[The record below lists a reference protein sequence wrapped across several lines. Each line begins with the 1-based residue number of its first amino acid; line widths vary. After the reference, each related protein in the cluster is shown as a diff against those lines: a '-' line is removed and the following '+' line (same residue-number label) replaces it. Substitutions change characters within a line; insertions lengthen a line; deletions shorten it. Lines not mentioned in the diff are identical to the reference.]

1 MLDLTDCLMD
11 FYIRLICD
19 NTSCLPKRYH
29 QALLL
34 RSIEMSLSH
43 AVVWIDHQEAHVI
56 QFNAETHENATIST
70 KSKHGHIHQKAGVLT
85 GHHQVSSQAYL
96 HEVVEAV
103 AACHEILIVGPG
115 VAKLEL
121 IKHINHHDAKI
132 AHKVVGVET
141 VDHPTD
147 GQLLAYAKKYFLRI
161 DQLLPI

>member
-1 MLDLTDCLMD
+1 
-11 FYIRLICD
+11 
-19 NTSCLPKRYH
+19 
-29 QALLL
+29 
-34 RSIEMSLSH
+34 MSLSH

-56 QFNAETHENATIST
+56 QFNADMHENSTITT
-70 KSKHGHIHQKAGVLT
+70 KSKLGHIHQKAGVLA

-103 AACHEILIVGPG
+103 AGANEILIVGPG

-132 AHKVVGVET
+132 SNKVVGVET

-147 GQLLAYAKKYFLRI
+147 GQLLAYAKKYFLRV
-161 DQLLPI
+161 DNLRPL

>member
-1 MLDLTDCLMD
+1 
-11 FYIRLICD
+11 
-19 NTSCLPKRYH
+19 
-29 QALLL
+29 
-34 RSIEMSLSH
+34 MSLSH

-56 QFNAETHENATIST
+56 QFNGDTHENATITT
-70 KSKHGHIHQKAGVLT
+70 KSKHGQIHQKAGVLT

-103 AACHEILIVGPG
+103 LGANEILIVGPG

-132 AHKVVGVET
+132 SNKVVGVET

-147 GQLLAYAKKYFLRI
+147 AQLLAYAKKYFLRA
-161 DQLLPI
+161 DKLRPL

>member
-1 MLDLTDCLMD
+1 
-11 FYIRLICD
+11 
-19 NTSCLPKRYH
+19 
-29 QALLL
+29 
-34 RSIEMSLSH
+34 MSLSH

-56 QFNAETHENATIST
+56 QFNADMHENSTITT

-103 AACHEILIVGPG
+103 AVANEILIVGPG

-132 AHKVVGVET
+132 SNKVVGVET

-147 GQLLAYAKKYFLRI
+147 GQLLAYAKKYFLRV
-161 DQLLPI
+161 DNLRPL

>member
-1 MLDLTDCLMD
+1 
-11 FYIRLICD
+11 
-19 NTSCLPKRYH
+19 
-29 QALLL
+29 
-34 RSIEMSLSH
+34 MSLSH

-56 QFNAETHENATIST
+56 QFNADMHENSTITT

-96 HEVVEAV
+96 HEVVKAV
-103 AACHEILIVGPG
+103 AGANEILIVGPG

-132 AHKVVGVET
+132 SNKVVGVET

-147 GQLLAYAKKYFLRI
+147 GQLLAYAKKYFLRV
-161 DQLLPI
+161 DNLRPL